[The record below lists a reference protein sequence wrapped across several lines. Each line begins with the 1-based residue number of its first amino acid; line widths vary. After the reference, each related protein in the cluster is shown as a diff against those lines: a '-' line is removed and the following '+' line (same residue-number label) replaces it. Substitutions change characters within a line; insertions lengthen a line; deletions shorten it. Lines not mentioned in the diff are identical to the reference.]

1 VPARFYFAVA
11 LLGIVACGGASNN
24 SNMES
29 AAPATADRE
38 DFHSYANSDEARV
51 KHVALDLTVDFQ
63 RKVLDGSAV
72 LQFEPV
78 GSAKPT
84 QLVLDSRGL
93 KIRSASTS
101 VDGADFSPAE
111 FELGMEDAILGSA
124 LAVQVPPSAKAV
136 RIDYETSPGA
146 SGLQWL
152 DAAQTA
158 GKAHPFLFTQ
168 SQAIHARSWIPLQ
181 DSPGVRVT
189 YQARISVVQPLRAVM
204 SAETLDSGPGEFRF
218 QLQNPIPPYLIALAA
233 GDIAFESISDRTGV
247 YAEPGVVKGA
257 AREFEDVD
265 SMLKQAEAL
274 FGEYRWGRYDVLVLP
289 PSFPFGGMENARL
302 TFATPTLLAGD
313 KSLVGVIAHELA
325 HSWSG
330 NLVTNATW
338 RDFWL
343 NEGFT
348 VYLESRIQEA
358 VFGEK
363 RALMEG
369 ALEVQELKEEMATLK
384 PPDQILHVDLEGRDP
399 DAGFTQVPYV
409 KGMLL
414 LRTIEKAVGRDKF
427 DRFLRGYFDHFAFQ
441 SITTADF
448 LSYLEHELPEAVE
461 KVDIHAWTEEPG
473 IPADAAIPQSTALA
487 EVSKL
492 RDRWLKGE
500 ITLADLPA
508 KSWATQEW
516 LAFLSGL
523 PADAGVDRMQ
533 ELDASFHLSES
544 HNAEILFRW
553 LLESVKRGYKPAD
566 EPLEEFLTS
575 VGRRKFLKPIYEE
588 LAKTEAGKKRGLLIY
603 EKARPGYHPIA
614 QATVDQILG
623 FKDE

>member
-1 VPARFYFAVA
+1 
-11 LLGIVACGGASNN
+11 
-24 SNMES
+24 MES
-29 AAPATADRE
+29 VDRS
-38 DFHSYANSDEARV
+38 DMHSYANLSEARV
-51 KHVALDLTVDFQ
+51 RHVVLDLVVDFE

-72 LQFEPV
+72 LHFEPV
-78 GSAKPT
+78 GGAKPM
-84 QLVLDSRGL
+84 QLVLDTRDL

-101 VDGADFSPAE
+101 VDGADYAPAE
-111 FELGMEDAILGSA
+111 YELGLADSVLGAA
-124 LAVQVPPSAKAV
+124 LAVPLPDGAKMV
-136 RIDYETSPGA
+136 RIDYQTSPSA

-158 GKAHPFLFTQ
+158 GENHPFLFTQ

-181 DSPGVRVT
+181 DSPAVRVT
-189 YQARISVVQPLRAVM
+189 YEARIRVAEPLRAVM

-218 QLQNPIPPYLIALAA
+218 HLDKPVPSYLIALAA
-233 GDIAFESISDRTGV
+233 GDIAFEGISDRTGV
-247 YAEPGVVKGA
+247 YAEPSVVHDA

-265 SMLKQAEAL
+265 SMLNQAEAL
-274 FGEYRWGRYDVLVLP
+274 FGEYHWGRYDILVLP

-348 VYLESRIQEA
+348 VYLENRIQEA

-363 RALMEG
+363 RALMEA
-369 ALEVQELKEEMATLK
+369 ALEVQGLEEEMATLEAR
-384 PPDQILHVDLEGRDP
+384 DQILHIDLEDRNP
-399 DAGFTQVPYV
+399 DDGFTQVPYV

-414 LRTIEKAVGRDKF
+414 LRTIEKAVGREKF
-427 DRFLRGYFDHFAFQ
+427 DPFLRGYFDHFAFQ

-448 LSYLEHELPEAVE
+448 LEYLERELPAAVK
-461 KVDIHAWTEEPG
+461 KVDLRAWTEEPG
-473 IPADAAIPQSTALA
+473 IPADAARPQSSAL
-487 EVSKL
+487 EDVSHL
-492 RDRWLKGE
+492 RARWLKGE
-500 ITLADLPA
+500 ITLSDIPA
-508 KSWATQEW
+508 KTWSTQEW

-523 PADAGVDRMQ
+523 PADAGVDRLR
-533 ELDASFHLSES
+533 ELDVAFRLSES
-544 HNAEILFRW
+544 QNAEILHRW
-553 LLESVKRGYKPAD
+553 LLESVKRGYRPID
-566 EPLEEFLTS
+566 DSLESFLTS

-588 LAKTEAGKKRGLLIY
+588 LAKTEAGKKRGLQIY
-603 EKARPGYHPIA
+603 ANARPGYHPIA

-623 FKDE
+623 FKPE